1 MATGSWRVMLFF
13 VDFNDELLAAQL
25 HRKVMQQMILP
36 KLSVS
41 NSAMAIKR

>member
-1 MATGSWRVMLFF
+1 MATGNWRGILFF
-13 VDFNDELLAAQL
+13 VDFNDDLLAAQL